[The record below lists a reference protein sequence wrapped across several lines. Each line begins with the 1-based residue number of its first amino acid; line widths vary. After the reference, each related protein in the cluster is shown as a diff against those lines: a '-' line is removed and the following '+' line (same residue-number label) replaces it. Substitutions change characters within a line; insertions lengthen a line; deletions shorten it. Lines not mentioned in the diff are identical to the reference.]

1 MNNEELNRDIQ
12 RHNVLLEEYDKRF
25 KETKAEIKELSTALN
40 TLNIEF
46 ERCKTRVNANIE
58 ELQRQIKE
66 IKSNQE
72 KAFKKN
78 TTIIIIIT
86 SIATVIAQIVNFFL
100 PR

>member
-25 KETKAEIKELSTALN
+25 KEIKTEIKELSTALN

-46 ERCKTRVNANIE
+46 ERCKTRVNANID
-58 ELQRQIKE
+58 ELQRQINE
-66 IKSNQE
+66 IKTNQE

>member
-25 KETKAEIKELSTALN
+25 KEVKAEIKELSTALN

-46 ERCKTRVNANIE
+46 ERCRTRVNANIE
-58 ELQRQIKE
+58 ELQRHMKE
-66 IKSNQE
+66 MKVNQE

-78 TTIIIIIT
+78 TTIIIVIT
-86 SIATVIAQIVNFFL
+86 SIAAVITQIITSFL
-100 PR
+100 PK